1 MKASLIIFFLGLT
14 VSILLPWSIDRQI
27 TAPKFE
33 EQPEQTHRSRDKR
46 LSNTPALAERPDFER
61 AVEIGA
67 ELSGACLQDRDGYIW
82 IGTFGGGLY
91 RYDSRH
97 LKRFSASSGELTG
110 SNVTSLYEDLDGVIW
125 IGTLSGLNRYD
136 KNTGRFSHVPIPAG
150 PHHSGKAGIWILQ
163 GAENGQLWIGT
174 NGEGLLKFNPATN
187 EVLCYRHSNQDAN
200 TIPHDNVYKIA
211 KDHNGKLLLAT
222 FGGGAARFDPASGKV
237 DLHIGVTDGLNSSQV
252 WSIFEDSQQRLWIGT
267 QEGLDRFDPRS
278 RDMTHFPFEPNN
290 PHTLGGPVVTS
301 VHEDREGAL
310 WITTFNG
317 VARLSRLDPDQ
328 STFTRFGPTS
338 GGLSQRGARTVF
350 EDASGIFWIVSL
362 DGLVKFDPNSMGFDL
377 ATLGSGL
384 LPIYEDQAG
393 TMWLGTIAG
402 LRKFDQK
409 KGTATPVADSQL
421 KNQLVSAFAEDS
433 RQQFWIAIYGG
444 DLLHFDRKSEQV
456 LARYSHDPA
465 DPQSL
470 PASNCIRRI
479 MEDNLHPGSLWLL
492 TQGGGLA
499 HFDTQTGK
507 ATRFVHDPKN
517 PASLAN
523 NTASYGALHQ
533 DDDGTLWIGT
543 DNGLDRLQKNATNF
557 DHYWHGAESSGG
569 LHSGVIQ
576 SIHRDHKGALWIA
589 TSDGLHRFIDEEQG
603 TFERFSVE
611 DGLSD
616 NMILGILENGDRLWL
631 STANGLTAFDPTGK
645 RPPQVFGREEG
656 LQGDS
661 FLLTSFH
668 KTRDGEFWFGG
679 PRGVTH
685 FRPEKLK
692 ANDYIPPVVLTS
704 LTQAQVPMPLDA
716 APSRVHN
723 IELAWP
729 KNYFEFEAA
738 ALSYSMPGLNRYR
751 FKLEGFDTDWFESQD
766 GSGRYTGLPGGQYLL
781 RIQGSNNSGL
791 WNEAGVSLG
800 ITVHP
805 PFWQTRW
812 FRTLALVL
820 ATVLIAGTVRYV
832 EVLRYEVL
840 QRRSAERKRDQAED
854 RMREATKMEA
864 LGRLAG
870 GVAHDFNNLLT
881 VITCE
886 LELANLQLAEQ
897 PNDEIKPVLDSI
909 EEAAERG
916 TELTRQ
922 LLTFS
927 SNRSSNRQLIH
938 YNELINQTLPFF
950 SRVLG
955 EDIQIECD
963 LEEPLGFV
971 LADSGNLHQILM
983 NLVVNARHAMAE
995 GGTLTFSTFE
1005 QTIPQSESTP
1015 GQPAGDYIGLSVR
1028 DTGCGMDE
1036 KTKQRIFDP
1045 FFTTKRHGEGTGLG
1059 LTSVKEI
1066 VELHGGFIEL
1076 ESTPGVGTCFRL
1088 FLPKSD
1094 SQSIEQPILTK
1105 QTTPQ
1110 KVSGTILLIEDD
1122 RRVSKALRD
1131 MLERDG
1137 YQVIEA
1143 ENATKA
1149 LAIWKETPSHFI
1161 AVVSDVVLPDLNG
1174 DGVVEKIREERPEIP
1189 VLFISG
1195 YTPKQVQLNP
1205 SGSGPWKVLH
1215 KPIQRESLLRELS
1228 ELLVESDQQVIS

>member
-14 VSILLPWSIDRQI
+14 ISILLPWSIERQI
-27 TAPKFE
+27 TAPNFE
-33 EQPEQTHRSRDKR
+33 EQPEQIPRSRDKR
-46 LSNTPALAERPDFER
+46 LVNTPALAEQPHFEL

-67 ELSGACLQDRDGYIW
+67 ELSGACLQDRDGFLW
-82 IGTFGGGLY
+82 VGTYGGGLY

-97 LKRFSASSGELTG
+97 LKRFSSSSGELTG
-110 SNVTSLYEDLDGVIW
+110 SNVTSLYEDADGVIW

-136 KNTGRFSHVPIPAG
+136 KSTGRFSQVPIPAG
-150 PHHSGKAGIWILQ
+150 PHHTGKAGIWMLL
-163 GAENGQLWIGT
+163 GDENGLLWIGT
-174 NGEGLLKFNPATN
+174 NGQGLLKFNPETN
-187 EVLCYRHSNQDAN
+187 TVVSYRHSNQDSE
-200 TIPHDNVYKIA
+200 TIPHDNVYKISE
-211 KDHNGKLLLAT
+211 DHNGKLLLAT
-222 FGGGAARFDPASGKV
+222 FGGGAARFDPATGKV
-237 DLHIGVTDGLNSSQV
+237 DLQIRTTDGLSSSQV
-252 WSIFEDSQQRLWIGT
+252 WSIFEDSQQILWIGT
-267 QEGLDRFDPRS
+267 QEGLDRFDPQS
-278 RDMTHFPFEPNN
+278 RDMTHFPYEPNN
-290 PHTLGGPVVTS
+290 SQTLGGPVVTS
-301 VHEDREGAL
+301 VHEDREGTL

-317 VARLSRLDPDQ
+317 DASLSRLDPDQ
-328 STFTRFGPTS
+328 GSFTRFGPTP
-338 GGLSQRGARTVF
+338 GGLSRRGARTVF
-350 EDASGIFWIVSL
+350 EDESGIFWIVSL
-362 DGLVKFDPNSMGFDL
+362 DGLVKFDPHSRGFDL

-384 LPIYEDQAG
+384 LPIYEDHAG

-402 LRKFDQK
+402 LRKFDRK
-409 KGTATPVADSQL
+409 KGTAIPVADSQL

-433 RQQFWIAIYGG
+433 LHQFWIAVYGG
-444 DLLHFDRKSEQV
+444 DLLHFDRKSEQI
-456 LARYSHDPA
+456 LTRYSHDPA
-465 DPQSL
+465 DPESI

-507 ATRFVHDPKN
+507 ATRFVHDPQN

-533 DDDGTLWIGT
+533 DVDGTLWIGT
-543 DNGLDRLQKNATNF
+543 DNGLDRLPKNASKF
-557 DHYWHGAESSGG
+557 DHYWHGAQKSGG
-569 LHSGVIQ
+569 LRSGVIQ
-576 SIHRDHKGALWIA
+576 SIHRDHKGVLWIA
-589 TSDGLHRFIDEEQG
+589 TSDGLHRVTDEEQG
-603 TFERFSVE
+603 IFERFTVE

-616 NMILGILENGDRLWL
+616 NMILGILENEGRLWL

-645 RPPQVFGREEG
+645 QPPQVFGREEG

-704 LTQAQVPMPLDA
+704 LTQAQVPMPLDS

-751 FKLEGFDTDWFESQD
+751 FKLEGFDTAWFESQD

-791 WNEAGVSLG
+791 WNEKGVSLG

-805 PFWQTRW
+805 PFWHSRW

-820 ATVLIAGTVRYV
+820 ATVLISGTVRYV

-840 QRRSAERKRDQAED
+840 QRRNAEQQRDQAEE

-881 VITCE
+881 VIMCE
-886 LELANLQLAEQ
+886 LELANLQLEEQ
-897 PNDEIKPVLDSI
+897 PIEEIKPALASI

-927 SNRSSNRQLIH
+927 SNRSSNRQLIN
-938 YNELINQTLPFF
+938 YNQLINETLPFF

-963 LEEPLGFV
+963 LADSLGFV
-971 LADSGNLHQILM
+971 LADAGNLHQILM

-995 GGTLTFSTFE
+995 GGTLTFATFE
-1005 QTIPQSESTP
+1005 QTIPQSEGTP
-1015 GQPAGDYIGLSVR
+1015 ERPAGNYIGLSVR

-1036 KTKQRIFDP
+1036 ETKQRIFDP
-1045 FFTTKRHGEGTGLG
+1045 FFTTKRNGEGTGLG

-1076 ESTPGVGTCFRL
+1076 NSAPGTGTCFR
-1088 FLPKSD
+1088 FLLPRTD
-1094 SQSIEQPILTK
+1094 CQSIEQPPRQAHSK
-1105 QTTPQ
+1105 PQ
-1110 KVSGTILLIEDD
+1110 KGTGSVLLIEDD
-1122 RRVSKALRD
+1122 RGVSKALRD

-1137 YQVIEA
+1137 YRVVEA

-1174 DGVVEKIREERPEIP
+1174 DGVVEKIRAERPEIP

-1215 KPIQRESLLRELS
+1215 KPIQRESLLSALT